1 VTRYSARLIVF
12 AEQDRVGRLLVG
24 QPRPARTRNTGFR
37 HTYAVNSASNDSMSR
52 TTTLYHLHSRASL
65 RSEDL
70 PSSTTGPSS
79 VFDDI
84 SAIAYPFASWSLKLC
99 RRRYPHCRL
108 RHSCHLLI
116 PYPLFP
122 SVPIHHAA
130 YPFHSHP
137 SAFHTLF
144 TSSLQART
152 VFARSLFF
160 GLTTLQVFASSPFVG
175 EAPSFPRTLV
185 HVSFCG

>member
-1 VTRYSARLIVF
+1 MTRYSARLIVF

-37 HTYAVNSASNDSMSR
+37 RTYAVNSASNDSISR

-84 SAIAYPFASWSLKLC
+84 SAIAYPLHHGPSSSVVGATPIADFVIHAIFSS
-99 RRRYPHCRL
+99 PIHFFPQ
-108 RHSCHLLI
+108 SPSTMLLI
-116 PYPLFP
+116 HSTPILPHSIPCSHRLSKLAP
-122 SVPIHHAA
+122 SLPDLSSSASL
-130 YPFHSHP
+130 HSK
-137 SAFHTLF
+137 
-144 TSSLQART
+144 
-152 VFARSLFF
+152 
-160 GLTTLQVFASSPFVG
+160 SSPHR
-175 EAPSFPRTLV
+175 PL
-185 HVSFCG
+185 